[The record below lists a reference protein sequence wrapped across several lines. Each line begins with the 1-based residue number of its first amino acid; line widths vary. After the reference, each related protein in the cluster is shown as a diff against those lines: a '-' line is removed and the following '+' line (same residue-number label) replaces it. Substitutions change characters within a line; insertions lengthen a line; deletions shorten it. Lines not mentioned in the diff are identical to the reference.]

1 MELCEHGDLS
11 QQLDIHQYLDENQAR
26 FITAELILAME
37 HVHTKG
43 VLYRDLKP
51 ENILIDIDGHIR
63 LGDFGLAKQAG
74 QSETDTSSS
83 ANKKMVAQSFCGS
96 PAYLA
101 PEMLNKSGVSASGDV
116 YQIGV
121 VLYEMLVGIPP
132 FYNDNINI
140 LYKNIS
146 QGKLK
151 IPNYLSKSAKNIL
164 MKMLH
169 KEPKKR
175 PTIR

>member
-1 MELCEHGDLS
+1 
-11 QQLDIHQYLDENQAR
+11 
-26 FITAELILAME
+26 
-37 HVHTKG
+37 
-43 VLYRDLKP
+43 
-51 ENILIDIDGHIR
+51 
-63 LGDFGLAKQAG
+63 
-74 QSETDTSSS
+74 
-83 ANKKMVAQSFCGS
+83 MVAQSFCGS

-132 FYNDNINI
+132 FYNDNISI

-151 IPNYLSKSAKNIL
+151 IPNYLSSGAKNIL
-164 MKMLH
+164 LKMLH
-169 KEPKKR
+169 RDPKKR
-175 PTIR
+175 PTIEQVKKDKFFAGINWLFLGQKRYRPPTKLDKIPNKDQDEKKAQSDMF

>member
-1 MELCEHGDLS
+1 MPDDEGDEKS
-11 QQLDIHQYLDENQAR
+11 R
-26 FITAELILAME
+26 K
-37 HVHTKG
+37 KG
-43 VLYRDLKP
+43 
-51 ENILIDIDGHIR
+51 
-63 LGDFGLAKQAG
+63 
-74 QSETDTSSS
+74 
-83 ANKKMVAQSFCGS
+83 MVAQSFCGS

-101 PEMLNKSGVSASGDV
+101 PEMLNKAGVSASGDV

-151 IPNYLSKSAKNIL
+151 IPNYLSKSAKSIL
-164 MKMLH
+164 LRMLH

-175 PTIR
+175 PTIEQVKQDPFFAGINWTLLGQKRYRPPTKLDKIASKDGKDEGGLFQEGIS

>member
-1 MELCEHGDLS
+1 
-11 QQLDIHQYLDENQAR
+11 
-26 FITAELILAME
+26 
-37 HVHTKG
+37 
-43 VLYRDLKP
+43 
-51 ENILIDIDGHIR
+51 
-63 LGDFGLAKQAG
+63 
-74 QSETDTSSS
+74 
-83 ANKKMVAQSFCGS
+83 MVAQSFCGS

-132 FYNDNINI
+132 FYNDNISV

-151 IPNYLSKSAKNIL
+151 IPNYLGKSAKSIL
-164 MKMLH
+164 LRMLH
-169 KEPKKR
+169 RDPKKR
-175 PTIR
+175 PTIAQVKRDAFFAGINWEHLGQKRYRPPIKLDQIASKDAADKKTQSDMFQEGIASSAAASTSPSTKSTT

>member
-1 MELCEHGDLS
+1 
-11 QQLDIHQYLDENQAR
+11 
-26 FITAELILAME
+26 
-37 HVHTKG
+37 
-43 VLYRDLKP
+43 
-51 ENILIDIDGHIR
+51 
-63 LGDFGLAKQAG
+63 
-74 QSETDTSSS
+74 
-83 ANKKMVAQSFCGS
+83 
-96 PAYLA
+96 
-101 PEMLNKSGVSASGDV
+101 MLNKAGISASGDV

-151 IPNYLSKSAKNIL
+151 IPNYLSKPAKSIL
-164 MKMLH
+164 LRMLH

-175 PTIR
+175 PTIA

>member
-1 MELCEHGDLS
+1 MPDDEGDEKS
-11 QQLDIHQYLDENQAR
+11 R
-26 FITAELILAME
+26 K
-37 HVHTKG
+37 KG
-43 VLYRDLKP
+43 
-51 ENILIDIDGHIR
+51 
-63 LGDFGLAKQAG
+63 
-74 QSETDTSSS
+74 
-83 ANKKMVAQSFCGS
+83 MVAQSFCGS

-101 PEMLNKSGVSASGDV
+101 PEMLNKAGVSASGDV

-151 IPNYLSKSAKNIL
+151 IPNYLSKSAKSIL
-164 MKMLH
+164 LRMLH

-175 PTIR
+175 PTIEQVKQDPFFAGINWSLLGQKRYRPPVKLDKIVSKDGKDEGGLFQEGISQSNQ

>member
-1 MELCEHGDLS
+1 
-11 QQLDIHQYLDENQAR
+11 
-26 FITAELILAME
+26 
-37 HVHTKG
+37 
-43 VLYRDLKP
+43 
-51 ENILIDIDGHIR
+51 
-63 LGDFGLAKQAG
+63 
-74 QSETDTSSS
+74 
-83 ANKKMVAQSFCGS
+83 MVAQSFCGS

-132 FYNDNINI
+132 FYNDNISI

-151 IPNYLSKSAKNIL
+151 IPNYLSSGAKNIL
-164 MKMLH
+164 LKMLH
-169 KEPKKR
+169 RDPKKR
-175 PTIR
+175 PTIE

>member
-1 MELCEHGDLS
+1 
-11 QQLDIHQYLDENQAR
+11 
-26 FITAELILAME
+26 
-37 HVHTKG
+37 
-43 VLYRDLKP
+43 
-51 ENILIDIDGHIR
+51 
-63 LGDFGLAKQAG
+63 
-74 QSETDTSSS
+74 
-83 ANKKMVAQSFCGS
+83 MVAQSFCGS

-151 IPNYLSKSAKNIL
+151 IPNYISKGSKNIL
-164 MKMLH
+164 TRMLH
-169 KEPKKR
+169 RDPRKR
-175 PTIR
+175 PSIEQIKKDSFFAGINWEYLAQKMYRPPVKLDKLAKTSTDGAGDDSLF